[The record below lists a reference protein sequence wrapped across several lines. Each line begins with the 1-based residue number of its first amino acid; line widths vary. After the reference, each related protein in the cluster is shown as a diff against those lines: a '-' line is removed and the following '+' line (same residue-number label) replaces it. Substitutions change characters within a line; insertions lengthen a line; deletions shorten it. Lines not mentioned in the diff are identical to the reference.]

1 MKHTVVSR
9 HEGVRFLGLA
19 LAAVVVLQTG
29 CATMPGPPSEAV
41 RGRLGVV
48 GIEAVPSTPHGE
60 FQTYAQGRV
69 SGAARGAAAGAA
81 QGLIEALVQGAASS
95 GGGPY
100 AGAATAI
107 AALLLAAVGGITGGT
122 IGVYQAVPAGTASEI
137 QAKIDQVLANLD
149 LADRLAVEVTQGA
162 QTRSDLSGHKLVN
175 LGAAGEDR
183 APGSISVDSI
193 AAIEVT
199 EAGFQ
204 GGRGAQPV
212 VSFYAIAQIT
222 VRDATDGTLHYQ
234 RDFRYDS
241 EPRPFQSWFENGSTV
256 LADGFRR
263 AVASLAERILDELF
277 IVTDFPFDTGLWT
290 MPGRPEFGI
299 CWFRPLYPPYRQR
312 SMPASVWE
320 GMRHPLTGEQEI
332 ARNLI
337 LYTPV
342 DSLRPT
348 LRWEAFPRPRDVKPQ
363 NESVLSRI
371 SDVSYDLKIW
381 EATSGYPSRLVYQ
394 GSGLSQPEH
403 TLAYELAPHTRYYWT
418 FRARYRLDGRAQATR
433 WAFSLAPA
441 AVPGMPA
448 GGTCELDNI
457 PPTNYFR
464 FETP

>member
-1 MKHTVVSR
+1 MRESVINRYTRRRLS
-9 HEGVRFLGLA
+9 GFA
-19 LAAVVVLQTG
+19 LAAVIALQAG

-48 GIEAVPSTPHGE
+48 GVEAISSSPRGE

-69 SGAARGAAAGAA
+69 SGAARGAATGAA
-81 QGLIEALVQGAASS
+81 QGLIEALMQGAASS

-107 AALLLAAVGGITGGT
+107 AALLLTAVGGITGGA
-122 IGVYQAVPAGTASEI
+122 IGAYQAVPADTAGDI
-137 QAKIDQVLANLD
+137 QAGIDQVLADLD
-149 LADRLAVEVTQGA
+149 LADRLAVEVT
-162 QTRSDLSGHKLVN
+162 RSARERTDLSGHRLVN
-175 LGAAGEDR
+175 LGTAIDGRATGPAG
-183 APGSISVDSI
+183 VDSI

-199 EAGFQ
+199 EVGFQ
-204 GGRGAQPV
+204 GGRGAQPE

-222 VRDATDGTLHYQ
+222 VRDAAAGTLHYQ

-241 EPRPFQSWFENGSTV
+241 EPRPYRSWFENGSVV

-263 AVASLAERILDELF
+263 AVANLAERVLDELF

-290 MPGRPEFGI
+290 LPGAPGFGV
-299 CWFRPLYPPYRQR
+299 CWFQPIHPPYRQR

-320 GMRHPLTGEQEI
+320 GMRHPMTGEQAM

-337 LYTPV
+337 VYTSV

-348 LRWEAFPRPRDVKPQ
+348 LRWEPFPRPRDRQPE
-363 NESVLSRI
+363 NEAVLSRI

-381 EATSGYPSRLVYQ
+381 KATSGYPSRLVYQ
-394 GSGLSQPEH
+394 RSGLSRPEH
-403 TLAYELAPHTRYYWT
+403 TLAYDLTPHTRYYWT

-441 AVPGMPA
+441 GVPGMPA